1 LVQSNQR
8 IVGAGLFTMLDG
20 GMRHGKELANIH
32 DPMLSPSKK
41 LFGQGGKIRLS
52 DIVVGTTWL

>member
-1 LVQSNQR
+1 
-8 IVGAGLFTMLDG
+8 MLDG

-52 DIVVGTTWL
+52 DIVVGTA